1 MLLTKDVGKVSDS
14 LSEKVFRERIDQIEQ
29 SIKFCNF
36 KISKGRELSITE
48 IVELRKG
55 GDATLSSLIESLT
68 EQRLRDVKIGDAGEV
83 YFGKE
88 RYPIREEAIIQRKAN
103 IETSG
108 TNLELIKQKWLLSA
122 EDDQLYEELL
132 SLFSGLVL

>member
-1 MLLTKDVGKVSDS
+1 M
-14 LSEKVFRERIDQIEQ
+14 
-29 SIKFCNF
+29 
-36 KISKGRELSITE
+36 
-48 IVELRKG
+48 
-55 GDATLSSLIESLT
+55 
-68 EQRLRDVKIGDAGEV
+68 KIGDAGEV
-83 YFGKE
+83 YFGTE

-103 IETSG
+103 IYTSK